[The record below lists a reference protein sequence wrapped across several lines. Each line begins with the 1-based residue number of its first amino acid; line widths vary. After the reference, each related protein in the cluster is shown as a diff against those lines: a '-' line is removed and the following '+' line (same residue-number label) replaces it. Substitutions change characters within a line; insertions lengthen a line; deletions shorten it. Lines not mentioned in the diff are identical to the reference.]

1 VQNLRQE
8 VLMHNNQNAGSHQKK
23 LPFEIDRVCVTLPT
37 QVRESCRSLCREL
50 LMTVL
55 KKSERRQNERKD

>member
-1 VQNLRQE
+1 
-8 VLMHNNQNAGSHQKK
+8 MHNNQNAGSHQKK
-23 LPFEIDRVCVTLPT
+23 LLFEIDRVCVTLPE

-50 LMTVL
+50 LMTVF

>member
-1 VQNLRQE
+1 
-8 VLMHNNQNAGSHQKK
+8 MHNNQNAGSHQKK
-23 LPFEIDRVCVTLPT
+23 LRFEIDRVCVTLPA

-50 LMTVL
+50 LMIVL